1 MRRILMRRILM
12 RRILMRP
19 IHYPVFVTK
28 RLIFDHESHEWS
40 NFTNIFSVLWDFA
53 WPQRGIRGKKLTA
66 F

>member
-40 NFTNIFSVLWDFA
+40 NFTNIFQFF
-53 WPQRGIRGKKLTA
+53 GISHGRSEGFVAKN
-66 F
+66 